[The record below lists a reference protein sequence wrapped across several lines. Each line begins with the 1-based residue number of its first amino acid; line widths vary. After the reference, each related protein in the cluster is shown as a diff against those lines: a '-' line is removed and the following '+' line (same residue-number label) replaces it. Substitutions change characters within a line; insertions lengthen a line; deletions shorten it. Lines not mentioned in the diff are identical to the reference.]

1 MRFITNICCV
11 LVLLLFSSV
20 GWSQIIFEAEVSR
33 DSIGINERF
42 EVRFTMNQDGEDFNP
57 PNFENFKVVVGP
69 MHAVSYSRIS
79 GEASICISY
88 SYYLFPEK
96 KGDLEIGSATIN
108 FEGNVYESNVVSVK
122 VGDAVQSEKDY
133 IYGTKN
139 DLEEI
144 EKKVFLER
152 EISNTNPFVN
162 EPISVIYK
170 LYVSNDFGVENV
182 SLKSIPKYENFL
194 IDIIKESE
202 KLVVQEIEYKQKI
215 YRYAVIRE
223 VVLVPLKEG
232 ELTLDPLELNLE
244 IASTTG
250 RLDIFGDLELITVEE
265 VRSTGTSI
273 INVKPL
279 SDTIK

>member
-1 MRFITNICCV
+1 MRFITSICCV

-33 DSIGINERF
+33 DSFGINERI
-42 EVRFTMNQDGEDFNP
+42 EVRFTMNQDGDGFNP

-69 MHAVSYSRIS
+69 MHAVSYSWIS
-79 GEASICISY
+79 GEKSICKSY
-88 SYYLFPEK
+88 SYYLIPEK

-122 VGDAVQSEKDY
+122 VEDAVQSEKDY
-133 IYGTKN
+133 IYGTKK
-139 DLEEI
+139 DLKEI

-152 EISNTNPFVN
+152 QISNTNPFVN

-170 LYVSNDFGVENV
+170 LYVSYDFGVENI

-215 YRYAVIRE
+215 YRYVVIRE

-232 ELTLDPLELNLE
+232 ELTLDPLELNLKIE
-244 IASTTG
+244 SMVGIHDIYGRPETITTK
-250 RLDIFGDLELITVEE
+250 E
-265 VRSTGTSI
+265 VRSTGTNI

-279 SDTIK
+279 SDTKK

>member
-1 MRFITNICCV
+1 MRFITSICCV

-33 DSIGINERF
+33 DSFGINERI
-42 EVRFTMNQDGEDFNP
+42 EVRFTMNQDGDGFNP

-69 MHAVSYSRIS
+69 MHAVSYSWIS
-79 GEASICISY
+79 GEKSICKSY
-88 SYYLFPEK
+88 SYYLIPEK

-122 VGDAVQSEKDY
+122 VEDAVQSEKDY
-133 IYGTKN
+133 IYGTKK
-139 DLEEI
+139 DLKEI

-152 EISNTNPFVN
+152 QISNTNPFVN

-170 LYVSNDFGVENV
+170 LYVSYDFGVENI

-215 YRYAVIRE
+215 YRYVVIRE

-244 IASTTG
+244 IESMVGIHDIYGRPETITTK
-250 RLDIFGDLELITVEE
+250 E
-265 VRSTGTSI
+265 VRSTGTNI

-279 SDTIK
+279 SDTKK